1 MKKLFVV
8 DTNVVLFDHTCIY
21 NFQEH
26 DVALS
31 IVVLEELDRF
41 KRGNDAIN
49 LEARQFIRELDEL
62 AGDGPLTSGLPLG
75 EGRGRLYVEVGEPSG
90 SSKVSRAFA
99 LGKPDH
105 RILALAE
112 ELQGRHPDCQV
123 ILVSKDVNLR
133 MKAKSLGLLAEDY
146 TTGKVRHVDRLY
158 SGTACWE
165 NLPCDVISRLHGEP
179 HALPLEEL
187 AGRGPLLPNQY
198 LVMRNGSLS
207 ALAHHNRLAGMLER
221 VTKRAAYG
229 VEPRNAEQIFALDAL
244 MRPDVQLITLTG
256 RAGTGK
262 TLLALAAALEQRRHF
277 RQIYLARPVVPL
289 GNRDIGYL
297 PGDVKSKLDPY
308 MQPLWDNIAV
318 IRHRLPPESR
328 EHKALNEMIQQEK
341 ISIAPLAYIRG
352 RSLDHVFFIVD
363 EAQNLTPHE
372 VKTIITRAGE
382 GSKVVF
388 TGDIH
393 QIDTPYLDSQSNG
406 LTVLI
411 DRMKEQDLFAHVNLV
426 KGERSHL
433 AELASTL
440 M

>member
-8 DTNVVLFDHTCIY
+8 DTNVVLFDHTCVY

-41 KRGNDAIN
+41 KRGNDLIN
-49 LEARQFIRELDEL
+49 LEAREFIRELDRL
-62 AGDGPLTSGLPLG
+62 AGDGPLTEGLPLG
-75 EGRGRLYVEVGEPSG
+75 AGRGRLYVEVGEPHSTR
-90 SSKVSRAFA
+90 VDQVFA
-99 LGKPDH
+99 RSKPDH

-112 ELQGRHPDCQV
+112 ELRTRRRDREV

-133 MKAKSLGLLAEDY
+133 MKAKSLGLVAEDY
-146 TTGKVRHVDRLY
+146 TTGKVQHVDRLY
-158 SGTACWE
+158 TGTASWE
-165 NLPCDVISRLHGEP
+165 GLPSETIARLHTEP
-179 HALPLEEL
+179 HALPVAEFPQ
-187 AGRGPLLPNQY
+187 GRGLHPNQY
-198 LVMRNGSLS
+198 LVLKNGSLS
-207 ALAHHNRLAGMLER
+207 ALALHNRARGALER
-221 VTKRAAYG
+221 VVKRAAYG

-244 MRPDVQLITLTG
+244 GRPEVQLVTLTG

-262 TLLALAAALEQRRHF
+262 TLLALAAALEQRRSYH
-277 RQIYLARPVVPL
+277 QIYLARPVVPL
-289 GNRDIGYL
+289 GNRDIGFL
-297 PGDVKSKLDPY
+297 PGDIKSKLDPY
-308 MQPLWDNIAV
+308 MQPLWDNMAV
-318 IRHRLPPESR
+318 IRHRLSRESR
-328 EHKALNEMIQQEK
+328 EHKALAEMIDNEK
-341 ISIAPLAYIRG
+341 ICIAPLAYIRG

-411 DRMKEQDLFAHVNLV
+411 DRMKDQELFAHVNLV
-426 KGERSHL
+426 KGERSPL

-440 M
+440 L

>member
-1 MKKLFVV
+1 MKKLFVI

-31 IVVLEELDRF
+31 AVVLEELDRF
-41 KRGNDAIN
+41 KRGNDLIN
-49 LEARQFIRELDEL
+49 LEARQFIRELDSLFE
-62 AGDGPLTSGLPLG
+62 AGPLKEGLPLG
-75 EGRGRLYVEVGEPSG
+75 EGRGRLYVETGEPQ
-90 SSKVSRAFA
+90 SSRVSQAFA

-112 ELQGRHPDCQV
+112 ELRLRRRDRDV

-133 MKAKSLGLLAEDY
+133 IKAKSLELAAEDY
-146 TTGKVRHVDRLY
+146 TTGKVRNVERLY
-158 SGTACWE
+158 PGTACWE
-165 NLPCDVISRLHGEP
+165 GLSGEVITRLHNEP
-179 HALPLEEL
+179 HGVPLAEFKDRE
-187 AGRGPLLPNQY
+187 PLLPNQY

-207 ALAHHNRLAGMLER
+207 ALAHHNRAAGVLER
-221 VTKRAAYG
+221 VSKRNAYG
-229 VEPRNAEQIFALDAL
+229 VEPRNAEQIFAIDAL
-244 MRPDVQLITLTG
+244 KRPEVQLLTMTG

-262 TLLALAAALEQRRHF
+262 TLLALAAALEQRRLYH
-277 RQIYLARPVVPL
+277 QIYLARPMVPL
-289 GNRDIGYL
+289 GNRDIGFL

-308 MQPLWDNIAV
+308 MQPLWDNISV
-318 IRHRLPPESR
+318 IRHRLAPDSR
-328 EHKALNEMIQQEK
+328 EHKALSEMIEHEK
-341 ISIAPLAYIRG
+341 IMVAPLAYIRG

-406 LTVLI
+406 LTFLV
-411 DRMKEQDLFAHVNLV
+411 DRMKDQELFAHVNLM

-440 M
+440 L

>member
-1 MKKLFVV
+1 
-8 DTNVVLFDHTCIY
+8 VVLFDHTCIY
-21 NFQEH
+21 NFEEH

-41 KRGNDAIN
+41 KRGNDLIN
-49 LEARQFIRELDEL
+49 FEAREFVRELDQL
-62 AGDGPLTSGLPLG
+62 AGDRPLTEGLPLG
-75 EGRGRLYVEVGEPSG
+75 PGRGRLFIEVGDPEPSR
-90 SSKVSRAFA
+90 VDQIFSRS
-99 LGKPDH
+99 KPDH

-112 ELQGRHPDCQV
+112 ELRARHPERPV

-133 MKAKSLGLLAEDY
+133 MKAKSLGLVAEDY
-146 TTGKVRHVDRLY
+146 TTGKVQHVDRLY
-158 SGTACWE
+158 TGTVCFE
-165 NLPCDVISRLHGEP
+165 GLPSDTIARLHREP
-179 HALPLEEL
+179 HTLPVEEVPF
-187 AGRGPLLPNQY
+187 GGPQPRLYPNQY
-198 LVMRNGSLS
+198 LVMKNGSLS
-207 ALAHHNRLAGMLER
+207 ALAHHNRGQRALER
-221 VTKRAAYG
+221 VVKRPAYG

-244 MRPDVQLITLTG
+244 TRPEAQLITLTG

-262 TLLALAAALEQRRHF
+262 TLLALAAALEQRRSYH
-277 RQIYLARPVVPL
+277 QIYLARPVVPM
-289 GNRDIGYL
+289 GNRDIGFL
-297 PGDVKSKLDPY
+297 PGDIKSKLDPY
-308 MQPLWDNIAV
+308 MQPLWDNFSV
-318 IRHRLPPESR
+318 IRHRFSRESR
-328 EHKALNEMIQQEK
+328 EHKALAEMIEHEK
-341 ISIAPLAYIRG
+341 ICIAPLAYIRG

-411 DRMKEQDLFAHVNLV
+411 DRMKDQELFAHVNLV
-426 KGERSHL
+426 KGERSPL

-440 M
+440 L

>member
-41 KRGNDAIN
+41 KRGNDLIN
-49 LEARQFIRELDEL
+49 LEARQFIRELDDL
-62 AGDGPLTSGLPLG
+62 ASRGPIADGLPLG
-75 EGRGRLYVEVGEPSG
+75 EGRGRLFLEIGEPANPR
-90 SSKVSRAFA
+90 VSQAFA
-99 LGKPDH
+99 LSKADH
-105 RILALAE
+105 RILALAD
-112 ELQGRHPDCQV
+112 ELRGRRRDRQV
-123 ILVSKDVNLR
+123 IVVSKDVNLR
-133 MKAKSLGLLAEDY
+133 IKAKSLGLPAEDY
-146 TTGKVRHVDRLY
+146 ATGKVRHVDRLY
-158 SGTACWE
+158 SGTACWDG
-165 NLPCDVISRLHGEP
+165 LSSDVIARLHHEP
-179 HALPLEEL
+179 HTLPLAEL
-187 AGRGPLLPNQY
+187 GDRGSLLPNQY
-198 LVMRNGSLS
+198 LVMKNGSLS
-207 ALAHHNRLAGMLER
+207 ALAHHNRPSGVLER
-221 VTKRAAYG
+221 VVKRSAYG

-244 MRPDVQLITLTG
+244 LRPEVQLITMTG

-262 TLLALAAALEQRRHF
+262 TLLALAAALEQRRLYH
-277 RQIYLARPVVPL
+277 QIYLARPVVPL
-289 GNRDIGYL
+289 GNRDIGFL

-308 MQPLWDNIAV
+308 MQPLWDNISV
-318 IRHRLPPESR
+318 IRNRLSPESK
-328 EHKALNEMIQQEK
+328 ENKALSEMIEHEK
-341 ISIAPLAYIRG
+341 IAIAPLAYIRG

-411 DRMKEQDLFAHVNLV
+411 DRMKDQDLFAHVNLL

-440 M
+440 L

>member
-1 MKKLFVV
+1 MKKLFVI
-8 DTNVVLFDHTCIY
+8 DTNVVLFDHTCVY

-31 IVVLEELDRF
+31 VVVLEELDRF
-41 KRGNDAIN
+41 KRGNDLIN
-49 LEARQFIRELDEL
+49 LEARQFIRELDGLFGE
-62 AGDGPLTSGLPLG
+62 GPLGEGLPLG
-75 EGRGRLYVEVGEPSG
+75 EGRGRLFIEVGEPS
-90 SSKVSRAFA
+90 SSRVSQAFA

-112 ELQGRHPDCQV
+112 DLRSRRKDRDV

-133 MKAKSLGLLAEDY
+133 IKAKSLGLVAEDY
-146 TTGKVRHVDRLY
+146 TTGKVPNIERLY
-158 SGTACWE
+158 PGTACWE
-165 NLPCDVISRLHGEP
+165 GLSGEVITRLHNEP
-179 HALPLEEL
+179 HAVPLAEFKDRE
-187 AGRGPLLPNQY
+187 PLLPNQY

-207 ALAHHNRLAGMLER
+207 ALAHHNRVTGTLER
-221 VTKRAAYG
+221 VTKRTAYG
-229 VEPRNAEQIFALDAL
+229 IEPRNAEQIFALDAL
-244 MRPDVQLITLTG
+244 MRPEVQLLTLTG

-262 TLLALAAALEQRRHF
+262 TLLALAAALEQRRLYH
-277 RQIYLARPVVPL
+277 QIYLARPMVPL
-289 GNRDIGYL
+289 GNRDIGFL

-308 MQPLWDNIAV
+308 MQPLWDNISV
-318 IRHRLPPESR
+318 IRHRLSPESR
-328 EHKALNEMIQQEK
+328 EHKALAEMIEHEK
-341 ISIAPLAYIRG
+341 IAIAPLAYIRG

-406 LTVLI
+406 LTFLV
-411 DRMKEQDLFAHVNLV
+411 DRMKEQDLFAHVNLM

-440 M
+440 L